1 MASAIGLRVYLL
13 TVHEKGDPEALK
25 FDASAFNAPL
35 PQFITQF
42 VTKNVTPVRDDD
54 DERSWF
60 FEGKE
65 SDGSGN
71 TKGHVHYGTFGY
83 ESTIIDIATNTKKYD
98 RGVDDVEQIPLFYEF
113 WFPEKRKIAFAAFQ
127 SFAGKSCIRRVLNK
141 INADF
146 ENANPGMLFR
156 AQKLLPTDGGS
167 LYAKA
172 PVKRLRLIKRNVEQD
187 VTDRYLG
194 TAKPKT
200 VNLEVKLTAGRGQT
214 LGLFKDI
221 AGAAKSTDNGVALYD
236 GIEFNEAIADVKIGG
251 QFRPVGMFGSDS
263 NAGVIDITSEIK
275 KGENGHPTFD
285 SVSEQCDVIL
295 SDFYDV
301 LTSKKN

>member
-13 TVHEKGDPEALK
+13 TVHEKGDPEVLK
-25 FDASAFNAPL
+25 FDASAFSAPL
-35 PQFITQF
+35 PQFVSKF
-42 VTKNVTPVRDDD
+42 VTANVTPVRDDE

-60 FEGKE
+60 FESVE
-65 SDGSGN
+65 DDGAGN
-71 TKGHVHYGTFGY
+71 SKGYVHYGTFGF
-83 ESTIIDIATNTKKYD
+83 ESIIYDSATNTKKYD
-98 RGVDDVEQIPLFYEF
+98 RRVDDVEQIPLFYEF
-113 WFPEKRKIAFAAFQ
+113 WFPEKRKIALVAFQ
-127 SFAGKSCIRRVLNK
+127 SFQGKSCIRRVLNK
-141 INADF
+141 IKADF
-146 ENANPGMLFR
+146 ESANPGMLFR

-167 LYAKA
+167 LYAKS

-187 VTDRYLG
+187 ITDRYLG

-200 VNLEVKLTAGRGQT
+200 VNFEVKLTAGRGQT
-214 LGLFKDI
+214 LGLLKDI
-221 AGAAKSTDNGVALYD
+221 ASAAKTTDAGVAMYD

-263 NAGVIDITSEIK
+263 NAGVIDITSEITR
-275 KGENGHPTFD
+275 GANGHPTFE

-301 LTSKKN
+301 LMSKKN

>member
-13 TVHEKGDPEALK
+13 TVHEKGDPQVLK
-25 FDASAFNAPL
+25 FDASGFTAPL
-35 PQFITQF
+35 PQFVTNF
-42 VTKNVTPVRDDD
+42 VNNNVKPVRDDE

-65 SDGSGN
+65 DDGPGN
-71 TKGHVHYGTFGY
+71 TRGYVHYGTFGF
-83 ESTIIDIATNTKKYD
+83 ESIIFDSSTNTKKYD
-98 RGVDDVEQIPLFYEF
+98 RRVNDVEQIPLFYEF
-113 WFPEKRKIAFAAFQ
+113 WFPKGRKTAFAAFQ
-127 SFAGKSCIRRVLNK
+127 SFQGKSCIRRVLNK
-141 INADF
+141 IKVDF

-172 PVKRLRLIKRNVEQD
+172 PVKRLRLIKRNVAQD
-187 VTDRYLG
+187 FTDRYLG
-194 TAKPKT
+194 ASKPKT

-214 LGLFKDI
+214 LGLLSDI
-221 AGAAKSTDNGVALYD
+221 AGAAKSTDNGVAIYD

-263 NAGVIDITSEIK
+263 NAGVIDITSDIK
-275 KGENGHPTFD
+275 RGDNGHPTFE
-285 SVSEQCDVIL
+285 SLSEQCDVIL
-295 SDFYDV
+295 SDFYNIV
-301 LTSKKN
+301 SGKSN